1 MDILISN
8 RKWYLLY
15 PFDLWTIRWE
25 MAIAS
30 VLLISCFLSPID
42 MAFPDI
48 QNNYFGFN
56 FILIVMDVLFGI

>member
-1 MDILISN
+1 
-8 RKWYLLY
+8 
-15 PFDLWTIRWE
+15 

-56 FILIVMDVLFGI
+56 FILILMDVLFGI

>member
-1 MDILISN
+1 
-8 RKWYLLY
+8 
-15 PFDLWTIRWE
+15 

-42 MAFPDI
+42 KAFPDI